1 MVDFNFKDYMEILG
15 AIVVSL
21 GGSTII
27 ILALS
32 KWFGNI
38 FAEKLIGGIK
48 SKYEK
53 ELETTKTELDK
64 AKSQFLR
71 YSEKQFELYND
82 LWRVLIYTKNQADT
96 LWENANPEQIPSF
109 SEQIRLSKDVIDEN
123 MLLIEEEHFDKLTT
137 LINQFEK
144 FQFGKTSLVDLR
156 EKSPEQI
163 KNLNLTPLQ
172 IRDTINK
179 NRQIKE
185 KYDVL
190 ILEIGKSFR
199 TQIKGLDMLT
209 KTAQI
214 VKQHF

>member
-21 GGSTII
+21 GGSTVI

-38 FAEKLIGGIK
+38 FAEKLVGGIK

-82 LWRVLIYTKNQADT
+82 LWRVLIYTKNQADA
-96 LWENANPEQIPSF
+96 LWEDANPEQIPSF

-144 FQFGKTSLVDLR
+144 FQFGKTNLVDLR

-163 KNLNLTPLQ
+163 KNLNLTPFQ
-172 IRDTINK
+172 IRDTINQ

-185 KYDVL
+185 RYDVL

-199 TQIKGLDMLT
+199 TQIKG
-209 KTAQI
+209 
-214 VKQHF
+214 